1 MENEII
7 ENLDLLMNMDELEQ
21 EEIWDEALHEKSIL
35 ETDSKEKDT
44 K

>member
-21 EEIWDEALHEKSIL
+21 EEIWDEALQEKSIL
-35 ETDSKEKDT
+35 AIDKKEKDV